1 MAAVLNNSRF
11 YQLVA
16 FAIAALIFLGF
27 ARTYYL
33 KVLFDVPPLTL
44 LVHLHGLVFTAW
56 LALFVAQ
63 TQLIA
68 RNNYRLHQKL
78 GIAGVAIAAAV
89 FVIGAATAI
98 IMAPSPRPRPMGLT
112 GLQFLI
118 FPLMGITFF
127 AVCVAAAV
135 ALRGR
140 AAMHKRLM
148 LLAMIAVLGPAVARL
163 IRLVD
168 LRESFLL
175 IQTSVVFGFV
185 AWALLY
191 DWFKNRIVHPVFA
204 IGGSLL
210 VLSWPLRAW
219 VARTEGWQSVAQ
231 WLTS

>member
-1 MAAVLNNSRF
+1 
-11 YQLVA
+11 
-16 FAIAALIFLGF
+16 
-27 ARTYYL
+27 
-33 KVLFDVPPLTL
+33 
-44 LVHLHGLVFTAW
+44 
-56 LALFVAQ
+56 
-63 TQLIA
+63 
-68 RNNYRLHQKL
+68 
-78 GIAGVAIAAAV
+78 
-89 FVIGAATAI
+89 
-98 IMAPSPRPRPMGLT
+98 MGLT

-127 AVCVAAAV
+127 AVCVTAAV
-135 ALRGR
+135 ALRRR

-204 IGGSLL
+204 IGGLCWCS
-210 VLSWPLRAW
+210 RGHC
-219 VARTEGWQSVAQ
+219 ARGSPARKGGTASRSG
-231 WLTS
+231 